1 MVIWSGG
8 WLAERVFSLRGKKK
22 EKDIN
27 WTQQCLHRARRDKRM
42 SGASASPSLF
52 ATKAA
57 VSLSA
62 TPSWLG
68 RATILILY
76 GGENKLAAALLSS
89 SSSSGGRTAGW
100 LVSQESLFP
109 QEQRWLSAARHWRSE
124 VAVTTDFAILAS
136 SLFFFLF
143 VFVFIYLFILI

>member
-8 WLAERVFSLRGKKK
+8 WLAERSRRVFSLRGKKK

-89 SSSSGGRTAGW
+89 SSSGGRTAGW

-136 SLFFFLF
+136 SLFFFYLCLYL
-143 VFVFIYLFILI
+143 FIYLF